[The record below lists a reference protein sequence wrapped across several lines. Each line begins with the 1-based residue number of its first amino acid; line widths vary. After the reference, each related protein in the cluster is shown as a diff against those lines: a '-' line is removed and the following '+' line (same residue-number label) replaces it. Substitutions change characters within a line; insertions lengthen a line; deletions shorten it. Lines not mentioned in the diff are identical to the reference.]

1 MFFLVSGL
9 FLLGLG
15 GLVSILFWVPGLV
28 DRRKLRELLGP
39 RYPMVYLVYSANG
52 PLLVLAG
59 VILLFKYLQGGG

>member
-1 MFFLVSGL
+1 MIFLVSGL
-9 FLLGLG
+9 FLLALG

-59 VILLFKYLQGGG
+59 LILLFKYLQGGG